1 MNRSLLT
8 TALCLALLP
17 IGVTA
22 FADDMPMPIN
32 ADQVK
37 WDPAPPNI
45 PPGAQLAVIAGN
57 PAAEGQPYVIRLK
70 MPTNYKIPA
79 HYHPVAESVTVISGE
94 FSVGMGDKLDA
105 ARHSLAVPVIVAS
118 HLGEAGHVGAG
129 ENAQHR
135 GERAPCGAKGRATPS
150 PSEPAG
156 QRPRPAS
163 WQTRHPNNLPSR

>member
-94 FSVGMGDKLDA
+94 FSVGMGDKLDT
-105 ARHSLAVPVIVAS
+105 
-118 HLGEAGHVGAG
+118 
-129 ENAQHR
+129 Q
-135 GERAPCGAKGRATPS
+135 KGMALHPGGFTYA
-150 PSEPAG
+150 PAG
-156 QRPRPAS
+156 MHHYGWTTGETVVQIDGNGPFGIVYINPDDD
-163 WQTRHPNNLPSR
+163 PSKGKAQ